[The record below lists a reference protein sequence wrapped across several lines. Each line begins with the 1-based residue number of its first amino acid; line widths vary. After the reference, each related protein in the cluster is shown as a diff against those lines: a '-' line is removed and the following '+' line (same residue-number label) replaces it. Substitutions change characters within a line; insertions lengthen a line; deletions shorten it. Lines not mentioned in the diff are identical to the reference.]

1 MLLDPFQT
9 GVQRSSGF
17 VVIRFDHD
25 CRSRN
30 GSLFQ
35 FQMDV
40 EKSGAALQT
49 APAPTSDIMKG
60 FFMKLEQTRF
70 RLAIPLQDAFAF
82 AMGWSDLGYAAS
94 NDPIRQV
101 IGLLVVDSLEYS
113 EQWRASARARRCLEE
128 KWPGLF
134 LS

>member
-1 MLLDPFQT
+1 MQSKNPGATLQTTLDPN
-9 GVQRSSGF
+9 VRY
-17 VVIRFDHD
+17 
-25 CRSRN
+25 N
-30 GSLFQ
+30 
-35 FQMDV
+35 
-40 EKSGAALQT
+40 
-49 APAPTSDIMKG
+49 
-60 FFMKLEQTRF
+60 MKLEQTRF

-82 AMGWSDLGYAAS
+82 AMGWSDLGYAAA

-113 EQWRASARARRCLEE
+113 EQWPASARARQCLEE

>member
-1 MLLDPFQT
+1 MLSDPRQT
-9 GVQRSSGF
+9 GVEGSSGL
-17 VVIRFDHD
+17 VASRFIHN
-25 CRSRN
+25 CCSRN
-30 GSLFQ
+30 GSLLQ
-35 FQMDV
+35 FHLDA

-49 APAPTSDIMKG
+49 ALAPTSDKMKG
-60 FFMKLEQTRF
+60 FFMELKQTRF

-82 AMGWSDLGYAAS
+82 AMGWSDLGYAAA

-113 EQWRASARARRCLEE
+113 EQWRASARARQCLEE

>member
-1 MLLDPFQT
+1 MLLDSRQT
-9 GVQRSSGF
+9 GVQGSSGF
-17 VVIRFDHD
+17 VVVRFDHD
-25 CRSRN
+25 RCSTI

-35 FQMDV
+35 LHPDV
-40 EKSGAALQT
+40 EKSRAALQT
-49 APAPTSDIMKG
+49 ALAPTSDKMKG

-82 AMGWSDLGYAAS
+82 AMGWSDLGYAAA

-101 IGLLVVDSLEYS
+101 VGLLVVDSLEYS
-113 EQWRASARARRCLEE
+113 EQWRASARARQCLEE

-134 LS
+134 R